1 MIILVAVGLAA
12 GLALTALSFHDLQVR
27 LERWDYRRHAD
38 D

>member
-1 MIILVAVGLAA
+1 MNVVLAA
-12 GLALTALSFHDLQVR
+12 GLAAGTTVMAIVLHDLQVR